1 MIASQSPH
9 LQMPQ
14 GWGLIRFQHMKFG
27 VTQNIHC
34 IPEIIQCFTKER
46 ELSEIDNGISYPETF
61 PSLPQYSITESQYCL
76 KAEGW
81 SRVVFKLECALESPR
96 GP

>member
-9 LQMPQ
+9 LQIPQ
-14 GWGLIRFQHMKFG
+14 GWGLIRFQHMTFG

-34 IPEIIQCFTKER
+34 IPEIIQRGSFLKFIMESLTLKPSHLFPNILL
-46 ELSEIDNGISYPETF
+46 LS
-61 PSLPQYSITESQYCL
+61 ESQYCL

-81 SRVVFKLECALESPR
+81 SRVVFKLECALESLG